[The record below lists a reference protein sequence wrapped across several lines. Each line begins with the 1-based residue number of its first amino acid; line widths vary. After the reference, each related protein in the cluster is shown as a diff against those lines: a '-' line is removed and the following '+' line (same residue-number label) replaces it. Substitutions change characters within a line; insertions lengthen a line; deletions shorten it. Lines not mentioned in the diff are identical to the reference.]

1 MDCSTPGF
9 PVHHK
14 LPEFGQTHIH
24 RVSDVIQ
31 PSHPLSSPFAA
42 FSLSQNQDLSQYF
55 PIFSAFCMRWPKY
68 WSFSFNISPS
78 SKYSGLISFR
88 MDWFDLLAV
97 QGTRVSSNTTVQS
110 INSLALRF
118 LYSFITFI
126 VSTKVEIKAI
136 SKSFSFIEW
145 LIVQEEKGFLLE
157 VFCVERLMQKP
168 VVFQRFFLNVE
179 MEQELVINTMLFSCT
194 V

>member
-1 MDCSTPGF
+1 MNTVIAYCAFSLTSRLSSFQAVARSCLTLCDPMDCSTPGF

-31 PSHPLSSPFAA
+31 PSQTLSSPSAPFN
-42 FSLSQNQDLSQYF
+42 LSQNQDLSQYF

-97 QGTRVSSNTTVQS
+97 HQTLESPPTPQFKAS
-110 INSLALRF
+110 IL
-118 LYSFITFI
+118 
-126 VSTKVEIKAI
+126 
-136 SKSFSFIEW
+136 W
-145 LIVQEEKGFLLE
+145 H
-157 VFCVERLMQKP
+157 
-168 VVFQRFFLNVE
+168 
-179 MEQELVINTMLFSCT
+179 
-194 V
+194 